1 MHFAANTNLWRIPW
15 AHLAKQ
21 EAKPLQ
27 TCAEE
32 AAWVAS
38 YARVC
43 SKYVALPAFGE
54 VDDNAPADSL
64 VCDLW
69 IIGTKFGPLF

>member
-1 MHFAANTNLWRIPW
+1 M

-64 VCDLW
+64 VCDL
-69 IIGTKFGPLF
+69 